1 MARRFQRWPE
11 WLPGSSGRGFFRAQ
25 WVRDARMILDG
36 LAGRPPPP
44 FTHRDARRCL
54 RGCRSSTGEP
64 DVCGPTWS
72 LPDGRARRLR
82 TEVVAPRRAS
92 PTSADR
98 SGCPMKRLRDR
109 RRPSIGR
116 RGAERQLS
124 HSSARRKT
132 QGPTRQQVTRATA
145 RLRKRPG
152 RAAALIN
159 IPLRDFRPA
168 PLRVVGSARRPA
180 GRARWPRLL
189 TLTGACIHVTSVVL
203 SLSVIEE
210 YS

>member
-98 SGCPMKRLRDR
+98 SGCSPTGEPDVCGPKWLSHETPPRSQAPVHRTTR
-109 RRPSIGR
+109 RRASIEPLVGTKEDA
-116 RGAERQLS
+116 GTDA
-124 HSSARRKT
+124 SA
-132 QGPTRQQVTRATA
+132 GHASD
-145 RLRKRPG
+145 
-152 RAAALIN
+152 RAAPQEA
-159 IPLRDFRPA
+159 RPRSGFDQHPFTRFSSCPA
-168 PLRVVGSARRPA
+168 TRR
-180 GRARWPRLL
+180 R
-189 TLTGACIHVTSVVL
+189 
-203 SLSVIEE
+203 
-210 YS
+210 